1 LTDVA
6 TRRLTPLQW
15 LERALWLLVV
25 GVVLTRCV
33 LPSPG
38 EAPGAALERV
48 RVATDGRPVLVVFD
62 GSR

>member
-6 TRRLTPLQW
+6 PRRHTPLQW
-15 LERALWLLVV
+15 LERGLWLVVV

-33 LPSPG
+33 LPSSG
-38 EAPGAALERV
+38 ESPGATLERV